1 MSMRKWI
8 FEKLPSDPKPSN
20 EQAGMTIDNSAQ
32 LKTLSQQ
39 HPGKIEQSHWKQETG
54 GDSPKDRFVD
64 IFQAVYNFTWINK

>member
-1 MSMRKWI
+1 
-8 FEKLPSDPKPSN
+8 
-20 EQAGMTIDNSAQ
+20 MTIDTLAQ